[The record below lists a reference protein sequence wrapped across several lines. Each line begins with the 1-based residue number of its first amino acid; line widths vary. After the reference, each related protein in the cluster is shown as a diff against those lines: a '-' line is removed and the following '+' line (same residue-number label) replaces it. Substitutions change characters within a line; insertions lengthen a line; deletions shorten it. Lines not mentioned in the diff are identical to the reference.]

1 MASMESDIFTN
12 LKTRLEELTF
22 LNLVEF
28 ENIRLQTTDFREHEL
43 PAIQMYD
50 NGQSVRHEQGRVVK
64 LWDIVLEMIMKSTST
79 DVVTQGTVLDRKH
92 DVERKIGAYVQLDL
106 GSAPASQGTMSHIK
120 YVSAITDLH
129 LLQPLFLVT
138 FNYQVEMRTPFVNE
152 C

>member
-12 LKTRLEELTF
+12 LKTRLEELSF

-28 ENIRLQTTDFREHEL
+28 ERIRLQASDFRDHEL
-43 PAIQMYD
+43 PGIQMYD
-50 NGQSVRHEQGRVVK
+50 NGQDIRHEQGRVVK
-64 LWDIVLEMIMKSTST
+64 LWNIVLEMVMKSTST
-79 DVVTQGTVLDRKH
+79 DVVNQGTVLDRKEL
-92 DVERKIGAYVQLDL
+92 VERKIGSNVQLDL
-106 GSAPASQGTMSHIK
+106 GSSPASQGTMSHIK

-138 FNYQVEMRTPFVNE
+138 FNYQIEFRSPFVDE

>member
-28 ENIRLQTTDFREHEL
+28 ENIRQQITDFRDHEL
-43 PAIQMYD
+43 TAIQFYD
-50 NGQSVRHEQGRVVK
+50 NGQNVRHEQGRVVK
-64 LWDIVLEMIMKSTST
+64 LWDIVLEMILKSTAE
-79 DVVTQGTVLDRKH
+79 DPVTQGTVLDRKH

-120 YVSAITDLH
+120 YVSAVTDLH
-129 LLQPLFLVT
+129 FLRPYYLVN
-138 FNYQVEMRTPFVNE
+138 FNYQVEIRTPFVGE